1 MVFVCI
7 FVFDIV
13 FVLFCFVFVFLRAR
27 CTSFIAQGSGNENK
41 HTVNVKEIN

>member
-1 MVFVCI
+1 MVFVSI

-27 CTSFIAQGSGNENK
+27 CTSFIAQGSGYENK

>member
-13 FVLFCFVFVFLRAR
+13 FVLFCFVFLRAR